1 MTLVT
6 QGRYRGAICK
16 GATIQ
21 VVAMSTT
28 TVKVGVLFFI
38 FLSRINAVFNGEQVC
53 HPTSPLPHGSSPEV
67 SLNHRSSEPKSVCCR
82 YVGKQKRD
90 IASFWGR
97 SLIETIM

>member
-16 GATIQ
+16 GATTQ
-21 VVAMSTT
+21 VVAIST

-53 HPTSPLPHGSSPEV
+53 HPTSPLPQESSPEV
-67 SLNHRSSEPKSVCCR
+67 SLNHRSSEPKSVCCP
-82 YVGKQKRD
+82 YVGKQTRD
-90 IASFWGR
+90 TASFWGR